1 MNSEKENIKLFKS
14 GSTKAF
20 EALYTLYNSR
30 LYGYCFQWTKSQD
43 DSQEIVQDVFTNLW
57 QSRKEIKEENTLLFY
72 IFRIAKNQL
81 INRYR
86 RNLKS
91 PIFEEYVQY
100 TNEVN
105 LSSTHTDEPLLY
117 DEFCRKIDQIKTKLP
132 KTQQLVFEYSIFQ
145 QKTNKEIA
153 QLLDM
158 SEQTIKN
165 QLSLALKTFRLKLS
179 KHHYMIIWMFLLLK

>member
-20 EALYTLYNSR
+20 EALYALYNSR
-30 LYGYCFQWTKSQD
+30 LYAYCLQWTKSQD

-57 QSRKEIKEENTLLFY
+57 QSREEIKEENTLLFY

-86 RNLKS
+86 RNLQS
-91 PIFEEYVQY
+91 PVFEEYVKY
-100 TNEVN
+100 TNEMN
-105 LSSTHTDEPLLY
+105 LSSSNTDAPLLY
-117 DEFCRKIDQIKTKLP
+117 DEFCEKVDQIKQKLP
-132 KTQQLVFEYSIFQ
+132 KTQQLVFEHSIFQ

-179 KHHYMIIWMFLLLK
+179 KHHYMIMLMFFLIK